1 MLTNQGIFKILY
13 SLGFRKGAL
22 LPCRPCS
29 LTVASKKVNLVHMKN
44 SQKTW
49 KVGKFYNIDFHFA
62 GDHYIQ
68 TIFTFWPSAFEL
80 LALCEN
86 PAHVWKAHEWRIL
99 KTPGLCIISQLNV
112 TKFAFKSQW
121 RCFFA
126 IEEVFFFFFS
136 PGLPCFGG
144 HVPPLQPIFDLT
156 SSLWV
161 VRSSG

>member
-1 MLTNQGIFKILY
+1 MRYDDKPGIFKILH
-13 SLGFRKGAL
+13 LFGFRKCTL
-22 LPCRPCS
+22 LPCMLCS
-29 LTVASKKVNLVHMKN
+29 LTAASKNVNLVRMKN
-44 SQKTW
+44 SQKTR
-49 KVGKFYNIDFHFA
+49 KVGKFYNIDFNFA

-68 TIFTFWPSAFEL
+68 TNFTFWPSAFQL

-126 IEEVFFFFFS
+126 IEEVLKS
-136 PGLPCFGG
+136 
-144 HVPPLQPIFDLT
+144 
-156 SSLWV
+156 
-161 VRSSG
+161 